1 MVFGGT
7 VFTRTICSQESDS
20 IERRYSRGVAAK
32 KNSPPKLS
40 VQYRVTVSKADVRV
54 DGPDD
59 AEVVFTCALAD
70 ALADPTAAYVQGKLK
85 ATGHTGV
92 ILGELMNG
100 NAAKRLS
107 QLASRP

>member
-1 MVFGGT
+1 MLVTKKTYLQGS
-7 VFTRTICSQESDS
+7 VS
-20 IERRYSRGVAAK
+20 IKWRYSRVVASK
-32 KNSPPKLS
+32 KSSTPKLS
-40 VQYRVTVSKADVRV
+40 VQYRVTASKADVRV

-59 AEVVFTCALAD
+59 AEVVFACALAD

-92 ILGELMNG
+92 ILGELMSG

-107 QLASRP
+107 QLASHP

>member
-32 KNSPPKLS
+32 KTSPPKLS